1 MRELTIDLLLTLDSY
16 LGASFDVP
24 SLVERLLEQLASKQK
39 IVVRLYD
46 ITNHTYPTKMYD
58 SDVIASDDLHIS
70 NIDFGDPTRKHVM
83 HCRYFFHCA
92 WDYTFVLEN
101 KLTQS
106 IFIFFVRFKHA
117 PSLPWSAIMIS
128 SAVAIIVLLVGYI
141 IYATLNSLEEAEDNY
156 TTMRDLKGRA
166 EAADVAKS
174 QVLLSLAVFLSFAM
188 FL

>member
-1 MRELTIDLLLTLDSY
+1 
-16 LGASFDVP
+16 
-24 SLVERLLEQLASKQK
+24 
-39 IVVRLYD
+39 
-46 ITNHTYPTKMYD
+46 
-58 SDVIASDDLHIS
+58 
-70 NIDFGDPTRKHVM
+70 
-83 HCRYFFHCA
+83 
-92 WDYTFVLEN
+92 
-101 KLTQS
+101 
-106 IFIFFVRFKHA
+106 
-117 PSLPWSAIMIS
+117 MIS

>member
-1 MRELTIDLLLTLDSY
+1 MREFSIKRTLRELTIDLLLTLDSY

-106 IFIFFVRFKHA
+106 IFIFFM
-117 PSLPWSAIMIS
+117 SDS
-128 SAVAIIVLLVGYI
+128 SMHLHCHGLQ
-141 IYATLNSLEEAEDNY
+141 L
-156 TTMRDLKGRA
+156 
-166 EAADVAKS
+166 
-174 QVLLSLAVFLSFAM
+174 
-188 FL
+188 